1 MIYAPFNYNQL
12 NIASG
17 TYSPSTVK
25 SYNNQVFKFWERA
38 LYQRAISVIDF
49 EGLPFDGAVK
59 DFFQFCLYSYG
70 FVGFIDT
77 HNVEYG
83 KIFQPGTL
91 KGFDIY
97 YQPTDFLVANPYLP
111 ANMTKEYHISKDCE
125 LLKLTP
131 DYFGITDIVSYFAER
146 LATIDGAIN
155 MSLINSK
162 LAYIIGAKNKA
173 SARAIKH
180 IMDEVNKGNPA
191 VVYDKDLLVPN
202 DPDDKK
208 EPWQLWDRHVKE
220 SYITADLLQDQASI
234 LRAFDS
240 EIGIPTIPYEKKERM
255 VTSEANSKTY
265 DAVSRSTVWLNT
277 LKDSLIKVNEFMNTN
292 ISVKLHYDEAPEEGS
307 EIDGQADT
315 L

>member
-25 SYNNQVFKFWERA
+25 SYNNQVFRFWERA

-59 DFFQFCLYSYG
+59 DFFQYCLYSFG
-70 FVGFIDT
+70 FVGFIDAGP
-77 HNVEYG
+77 ELG

-91 KGFDIY
+91 NGFDIY
-97 YQPTDFLVANPYLP
+97 YQPTRFLVANPHLP
-111 ANMTKEYHISKDCE
+111 SEYSKEYEIDKNCQ

-131 DYFGITDIVSYFAER
+131 DYFGITDVISYFAER
-146 LATIDGAIN
+146 MATIDGAIN

-208 EPWQLWDRHVKE
+208 EPWQIWDRHVKE
-220 SYITADLLQDQASI
+220 SYITDSLLQDQASI
-234 LRAFDS
+234 LRAFDC
-240 EIGIPTIPYEKKERM
+240 EIGIPTLPYEKKERM
-255 VTSEANSKTY
+255 VTSEAESRTF

-277 LKDSLIKVNEFMNTN
+277 LNDSLVKVNEFMGTN
-292 ISVKLHYDEAPEEGS
+292 ISAKLHYDDEAPEEGS
-307 EIDGQADT
+307 EINGEADT
-315 L
+315 V

>member
-25 SYNNQVFKFWERA
+25 SYNNQVFRFWERA

-59 DFFQFCLYSYG
+59 DFFQYCLYSYG
-70 FVGFIDT
+70 YVGFIDT
-77 HNVEYG
+77 HDPEYG

-111 ANMTKEYHISKDCE
+111 ASLTKEYHISKDCE

-180 IMDEVNKGNPA
+180 IMDEINKGNPA

-277 LKDSLIKVNEFMNTN
+277 LNDSLIKVNEFMGTN
-292 ISVKLHYDEAPEEGS
+292 ISAKLHYDEEPEEGS
-307 EIDGQADT
+307 EIDGKADT

>member
-1 MIYAPFNYNQL
+1 MIYAPFNYDQL

-59 DFFQFCLYSYG
+59 DFFQYCLYSFG
-70 FVGFIDT
+70 FVGFIDAGAKL
-77 HNVEYG
+77 G

-91 KGFDIY
+91 NGFDLY
-97 YQPTDFLVANPYLP
+97 YQPTRFLIANPYLP
-111 ANMTKEYHISKDCE
+111 AELSKEYEIGTNCE
-125 LLKLTP
+125 LLKLSP
-131 DYFGITDIVSYFAER
+131 DYFGITDVITYFAER
-146 LATIDGAIN
+146 MATIDGALN

-162 LAYIIGAKNKA
+162 FAFIIGAKNKA
-173 SARAIKH
+173 SAKAIKH
-180 IMDEVNKGNPA
+180 ILDEINKGNPA

-220 SYITADLLQDQASI
+220 SYITSDLLQDQASI

-255 VTSEANSKTY
+255 VTSEADSKTY
-265 DAVSRSTVWLNT
+265 DAISRSTVWLNT
-277 LKDSLIKVNEFMNTN
+277 LNDSLIKVNEFLGTD
-292 ISVKLHYDEAPEEGS
+292 IRAKLHYEDMMDEGS
-307 EIDGQADT
+307 EIDGETDT
-315 L
+315 V